1 MSAIQP
7 VTREAL
13 IAQLEDMKGQVI
25 DPQAGIFGPD
35 SMFWRVVRHSASFMG
50 AGRAVLLQ
58 TAHPWIA
65 NGVKQ
70 HSRTLNDPISRFR
83 GTFTNVFTMVFGNLD
98 QVVESALRVHDIHR
112 KIVGKVEEDSGAFA
126 AGSRYMANEVNAM
139 IWVHA
144 TLWEGAVK
152 MYETYVGTLSKED
165 KEQYYLESKMF
176 AYLFGIPEDAL
187 PPNWDEFLEYNEK
200 MWYSDQLNVQAAAKE
215 IAKFLFSIHKPLRPM
230 MNRYKVVTSM
240 LMPEPV
246 RVQYGLPE
254 DTPENQ
260 AIFQRNLRIV
270 RRVYPLLPRHL
281 RYLPPYNEAMRRLKG
296 KHSPGLITGGL
307 NKLVLGQA
315 SLVSA

>member
-1 MSAIQP
+1 MASIQP

-13 IAQLEDMKGQVI
+13 VAQLEDMKGQVI

-35 SMFWRVVRHSASFMG
+35 SMFWRVVRHSANFMG

-70 HSRTLNDPISRFR
+70 HSRTMQDPISRFR

-98 QVVESALRVHDIHR
+98 QVVESALLVHDMHR

-126 AGSRYMANEVNAM
+126 KGSRYMANEVNAM

-152 MYETYVGTLSKED
+152 MYETYVGALTAEE
-165 KEQYYLESKMF
+165 KEQFYRESKLF
-176 AYLFGIPEDAL
+176 AYLFGIPEADL
-187 PPNWDEFLEYNEK
+187 PPNWAEFLEYNEQ
-200 MWYSDQLNVQAAAKE
+200 MWYSNQLSVQAAAKE

-230 MNRYKVVTSM
+230 MNRYKVVTAM

-254 DTPENQ
+254 DNPTNLD
-260 AIFQRNLRIV
+260 IFQRNTRLV
-270 RRVYPLLPRHL
+270 RRVYPWLPRHL
-281 RYLPPYNEAMRRLKG
+281 RYLPPYNEAVRRLQG
-296 KHSPGLITGGL
+296 KHTPGLITGGL
-307 NKLVLGQA
+307 NRLVLGQS